1 MTAAERTTDD
11 TIDNDVETREKKKK
25 TPQQRLAEINSEYV
39 NLIDMLPLVWWNNEQ
54 RTKLRDGGG
63 VLNK

>member
-11 TIDNDVETREKKKK
+11 TIDNDVETREKKK